1 MNARCVSIAC
11 STLISI
17 ALVCGGCAS
26 TGAKKAATE
35 SATVQGITD
44 DYRQA
49 RLQTQAVEEA
59 LAGLVVAPNPDLGQA
74 FDFFTTNATMMED
87 IGRRLITHADGMFY
101 RGTYYFVETGKSLE
115 ACAIP
120 RVGRMDEQRSIDLGK
135 DFDAVSETGGEVKRA
150 YRAFQFDIKTVRDAL
165 GYNLTPAGLES
176 VDLVLHKAQVDS
188 DSLQAAL
195 DNALRAL
202 DRAKSTL
209 AQQQVVPSSPAPVV
223 PPQR

>member
-1 MNARCVSIAC
+1 MNTRCVSIAC

-49 RLQTQAVEEA
+49 RQQAEATEEA
-59 LAGLVVAPNPDLGQA
+59 LTGLVIAPNPDLRQA
-74 FDFFTTNATMMED
+74 FDFFTANATMMED
-87 IGRRLITHADGMFY
+87 IGRRLIAHADGMFY
-101 RGTYYFVETGKSLE
+101 RGTYYFVETDKSLE

-120 RVGRMDEQRSIDLGK
+120 RIGKAGQLRSIDLGK

-165 GYNLTPAGLES
+165 GYNLTSAGLES

-188 DSLQAAL
+188 DSLQTAL
-195 DNALRAL
+195 NNALRAL
-202 DRAKSTL
+202 ELAKSPL
-209 AQQQVVPSSPAPVV
+209 AQQQMVPSSPAPAVS
-223 PPQR
+223 PQR

>member
-1 MNARCVSIAC
+1 
-11 STLISI
+11 
-17 ALVCGGCAS
+17 
-26 TGAKKAATE
+26 
-35 SATVQGITD
+35 
-44 DYRQA
+44 
-49 RLQTQAVEEA
+49 LQTQAVEEA